1 MMKLSIYWTLLV
13 VLQTALVSG
22 QIGIGT
28 QNPDESS
35 IMDIESITKGILI
48 PRLTTDA
55 RNQITSPANA
65 LLIYNTSIQTIQVN
79 IGTKTNPNWVS
90 IGNSQNSN
98 PGSGLLSAG
107 KLLVGDVNNTAKEVL
122 VSGEA
127 TLSNTGAMNLNTTAV
142 ISKTLMGYTVDS
154 GPINASHTIL
164 QAIQK
169 LDGNQKAQVFTSVTD
184 NYTVQ
189 LSDYTL
195 LCDTGAKSFTLSL
208 PVAANCAGK
217 MYIIT
222 KIDESYNELI
232 FSPPIQL
239 SKLSSITKLNYSKF
253 FKIQSDGFVWQIIN

>member
-1 MMKLSIYWTLLV
+1 MKLNTYWTLLL
-13 VLQTALVSG
+13 VLQTGIVSA

-35 IMDIESITKGILI
+35 IMDIESTTKGVLI
-48 PRLTTDA
+48 PRLTTNERD
-55 RNQITSPANA
+55 QISSPSNA

-90 IGNSQNSN
+90 IGNN
-98 PGSGLLSAG
+98 PNTNTENTSLTSG
-107 KLLVGDVNNTAKEVL
+107 KLFVGDATNTAHEVL
-122 VSGEA
+122 VSGEG
-127 TLSNTGAMNLNTTAV
+127 TLSNTGVLIVNNAAV
-142 ISKTLMGYTVDS
+142 VSKTLTGYTMSS
-154 GPINASHTIL
+154 GTINASNTIL

-169 LDGNQKAQVFTSVTD
+169 LDGNQRTQVFTSITD

-222 KIDESYNELI
+222 KIDESYNELN